1 MTEIEKA
8 VKTAYAKYGL
18 KAATITKLVNKIETN
33 ISALGT
39 LEPDKLTEAITAQ
52 ITQYEALA
60 ELTQTEA
67 DATRARIPGQAKTE
81 TEKTDPVDLEGILK
95 RVTSP
100 LEKQLLDMKA
110 KLDAQ
115 DKDKANASRLA
126 AIKNLM
132 KAKGATKEPVL
143 QVVATADAL
152 DEALTDEQIADK
164 LLLTFDSKM
173 TEFYGDGHAP
183 RLPEQGKSQVAE
195 QGQKHTESVLDKAVA
210 GMGITSKTK

>member
-67 DATRARIPGQAKTE
+67 DASRAKQLTPTPAAVE
-81 TEKTDPVDLEGILK
+81 TEPIDLEGILK

-143 QVVATADAL
+143 QVVATADKL
-152 DEALTDEQIADK
+152 DETLTDEQIADK

-183 RLPEQGKSQVAE
+183 RLPEQGKSHVTE

>member
-67 DATRARIPGQAKTE
+67 DASRQRNPQKADTADP
-81 TEKTDPVDLEGILK
+81 DPVDLEGILK

-183 RLPEQGKSQVAE
+183 RLPEQGKSQVTE